1 MVFASELARVK
12 DLRAFVWAKFKV
24 YTAKPFKSVVPAD
37 FNTLEQNGGFEV
49 FGQMVETTSVDDA
62 TLIVNK
68 RTPMRETIMRQELLA
83 ILISLFLPNT
93 VSYGSFD
100 QYIYIDEV

>member
-1 MVFASELARVK
+1 MVVARSLTKVK
-12 DLRAFVWAKFKV
+12 DLRAFVWARFKV
-24 YTAKPFKSVVPAD
+24 YIAKPFRSVVPAD

-68 RTPMRETIMRQELLA
+68 RTPMRETIMRRVIGHFNFFVL
-83 ILISLFLPNT
+83 T
-93 VSYGSFD
+93 
-100 QYIYIDEV
+100 QYYVLWVI